1 MTKMKGELIRER
13 QLNQQLHQ
21 HIAMM
26 DANLT
31 QIAQHN
37 NALQKNNELNQAN
50 REKLA
55 RMTKRSISG
64 RKSSIDLSNDT
75 VMKSLGWCITP

>member
-1 MTKMKGELIRER
+1 MKGELIKER
-13 QLNQQLHQ
+13 QLNQHLHQ

-26 DANLT
+26 DKNLT
-31 QIAQHN
+31 QVAQHN

-55 RMTKRSISG
+55 RMTKRSVSG

-75 VMKSLGWCITP
+75 VMKSLGWCITS

>member
-1 MTKMKGELIRER
+1 MKGELIRER

-75 VMKSLGWCITP
+75 VMKSLGWCITS